1 LRSLRSG
8 KYETTAENAVRSY
21 HNAIKRVL
29 AVLEASNRGDAVGSF
44 DPWRKMVEERSGS
57 LPKEPKGFL
66 LNKVFGLRPAEIAEA
81 EGLKRRSSAVRG
93 LIIRVSDQLRSGE
106 IRLFDSTPEETQEA
120 KNRLDTFRRKRR
132 ERYAKKKDVPT

>member
-1 LRSLRSG
+1 MRQP
-8 KYETTAENAVRSY
+8 AANAVRSY
-21 HNAIKRVL
+21 HNAIKRVV
-29 AVLEASNRGDAVGSF
+29 AVLDAITRVNAVGSF
-44 DPWRKMVEERSGS
+44 DPWSKMVEERSGS
-57 LPKEPKGFL
+57 LPKERKGFL

-120 KNRLDTFRRKRR
+120 KNRLDRHRMKRR
-132 ERYAKKKDVPT
+132 ERHSRKKTDCQTKS